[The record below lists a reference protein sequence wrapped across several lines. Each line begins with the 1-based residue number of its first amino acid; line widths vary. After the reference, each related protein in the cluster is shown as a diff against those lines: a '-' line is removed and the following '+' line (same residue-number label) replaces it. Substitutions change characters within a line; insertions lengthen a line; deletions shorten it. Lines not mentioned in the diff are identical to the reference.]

1 MLHLKPLPW
10 LAPVSA
16 SEAPVPSLRPRNVI
30 PAWPKNGR
38 EREIEQKKIYIEL
51 CQWPF
56 QDPNLEVPTIYK
68 AYIRP
73 M

>member
-1 MLHLKPLPW
+1 MARPGIGIRGTSAFFAPEKCDSS
-10 LAPVSA
+10 LA
-16 SEAPVPSLRPRNVI
+16 EKRE
-30 PAWPKNGR
+30 R